1 MNIIY
6 CAMKTT
12 WQYFRCKTFGIAE
25 LQGLFDN
32 GESPDMLRCADQ
44 NLVNFI
50 TKESLE
56 HPSKPSLENI
66 LTMLMINQ
74 EPVVA
79 MAFPSRKLFP
89 FPEYLGAC
97 GRYYSNDG

>member
-1 MNIIY
+1 
-6 CAMKTT
+6 
-12 WQYFRCKTFGIAE
+12 
-25 LQGLFDN
+25 
-32 GESPDMLRCADQ
+32 MLRCADQ

-56 HPSKPSLENI
+56 HPSNPALENI

-89 FPEYLGAC
+89 FPE
-97 GRYYSNDG
+97 